1 MAGEEF
7 RGTVSLCLALPLI
20 LTLWTSVNT
29 RSLAS
34 LLFPGSPALSLSSTY
49 TVPWTPL
56 LLVLTP
62 APPSLLSLLHLL
74 VPLPTCLLHWAP
86 DVHILNLALS
96 LLERDLP
103 NRLLLSQLQSQD
115 AWVQISVL
123 PCLAVWP

>member
-7 RGTVSLCLALPLI
+7 RGTVSLCLALPPI

-34 LLFPGSPALSLSSTY
+34 LLFPGSPALSSAAHTLCPGPLSS
-49 TVPWTPL
+49 WSSL
-56 LLVLTP
+56 LLRP
-62 APPSLLSLLHLL
+62 HSSLLHLL

-96 LLERDLP
+96 LLERELP
-103 NRLLLSQLQSQD
+103 NRLLLSRLQSQD

>member
-7 RGTVSLCLALPLI
+7 RGTVSLCLALPPI

-62 APPSLLSLLHLL
+62 APPSLVSAPPSCPSPHL
-74 VPLPTCLLHWAP
+74 P
-86 DVHILNLALS
+86 LALGT
-96 LLERDLP
+96 
-103 NRLLLSQLQSQD
+103 
-115 AWVQISVL
+115 
-123 PCLAVWP
+123 